1 MLPSLCPPVKPFHPA
16 YPQAWFM
23 QLDVILALNGIT
35 AQPMMHA
42 VLLQALPVELHHLAA
57 ATTSSPRPYDNLCAA
72 VLARYGETYRPLPGT
87 REFQVSPPTRA
98 VPPGPQPSL
107 DQDLTSPAM
116 TPSTSRQAT
125 SASIPAPDH
134 PPDEVQ
140 EVPAAIGHS
149 TESSVFSTASAHGPS
164 DVPASCTSSPTSM
177 AHDTSA
183 TSGSTTATSPHAL
196 ESAIDR
202 DIVTPAIRPP
212 IAEASPVM
220 MSDEPVFPS
229 TSTLCASCQQRPAS
243 PSQSLAAEVPA
254 PNHRWQNFRDAATM
268 ADAPEDDVPG
278 QHTPELT
285 AYATPATEAD
295 IQQADLRTS
304 PLEPT
309 TVGASTSTG
318 SPSEH
323 AAETTPA
330 QLHHRFPAEPLTQDT
345 IHPASDRYAGALVAA
360 ATTPNRHT
368 CLPHATLRRR
378 SHRARRQTQQKLH
391 TRPSTL
397 PRGAAISLKGI
408 YALRR
413 HPFVR
418 RHVTDTHLRRTAP
431 PLYGPVDNA
440 APTTATSAPAL
451 NCICGHVSQPRSLAT
466 TGALPK
472 GPIKSPWDPP
482 GYDHSAAA
490 VPCNPLYFCIPVT
503 VAASTTLLLPT
514 TSFAMAYVYDR
525 LDIGPWDLVF
535 CGLVLKLVSI
545 LVTILTVSTLGN
557 FIFHWNRIPVWFSL
571 PLTHNNTNSVMGHQQ
586 G

>member
-23 QLDVILALNGIT
+23 QLDAILALNGIT

-42 VLLQALPVELHHLAA
+42 VLLQALPVELNHLAS
-57 ATTSSPRPYDNLCAA
+57 ATTYSPQPYDDLCAA

-87 REFQVSPPTRA
+87 REFRVSPPSTRA
-98 VPPGPQPSL
+98 VPHGPQPSH
-107 DQDLTSPAM
+107 DHDLPSPAT
-116 TPSTSRQAT
+116 TPPTSRQAT
-125 SASIPAPDH
+125 SASIPAPEH

-140 EVPAAIGHS
+140 EVPAASGHS
-149 TESSVFSTASAHGPS
+149 TESFVFSTASAHGPS
-164 DVPASCTSSPTSM
+164 DVPAICTSSPTSM

-183 TSGSTTATSPHAL
+183 ASGSTTATSPHAL

-212 IAEASPVM
+212 IVEASPAM
-220 MSDEPVFPS
+220 ISDEPVFLS
-229 TSTLCASCQQRPAS
+229 TSTLCASYQQRPAS

-254 PNHRWQNFRDAATM
+254 LNHRWPNIRDAATM
-268 ADAPEDDVPG
+268 TDAPEDDVPG

-285 AYATPATEAD
+285 AYDTPATEAD
-295 IQQADLRTS
+295 IQHADLRTS
-304 PLEPT
+304 PREPT

-318 SPSEH
+318 SPSEP

-345 IHPASDRYAGALVAA
+345 IHPTSDRYAGALVAT
-360 ATTPNRHT
+360 ATTPNRHS

-397 PRGAAISLKGI
+397 PRDAAISLKGI

-418 RHVTDTHLRRTAP
+418 RRVPDTHLRRRAP
-431 PLYGPVDNA
+431 RHMTQWSTLRRRLQRHLHPLNY
-440 APTTATSAPAL
+440 
-451 NCICGHVSQPRSLAT
+451 ICGHLSQPRSLST

-472 GPIKSPWDPP
+472 GPIKSP
-482 GYDHSAAA
+482 
-490 VPCNPLYFCIPVT
+490 
-503 VAASTTLLLPT
+503 
-514 TSFAMAYVYDR
+514 
-525 LDIGPWDLVF
+525 
-535 CGLVLKLVSI
+535 
-545 LVTILTVSTLGN
+545 
-557 FIFHWNRIPVWFSL
+557 
-571 PLTHNNTNSVMGHQQ
+571 
-586 G
+586 